1 MKEEGVFLI
10 FSLGVGIAANVLVV
24 TALWS
29 IGELYFLFV
38 LPIFAGGIAIAGFR
52 RANLADREI
61 CRNAFDWILGT
72 LFVCVTA
79 LLGVGFIYSGDFVN
93 SYSMHAAFQG
103 VIMRGLELGWPP
115 PNLLLPEVAWS
126 YNYAAHLW
134 LHGVMLTTGLPIDV
148 LVTRYGPVFLGGAS
162 AALMLA
168 FGRYLVGL
176 AWWIAILPVICVYSG
191 DWCSP
196 HCRRIIRQL
205 YAVWSQSN
213 SIAVSG
219 HFDIFPGPYIRFG
232 KAERARFLSRSS
244 CHARHAYISGDRCE
258 RCLSPDPA
266 LCIVAP
272 AGCDELAKERLDRK
286 NLIHLGAALIGFAA
300 SSIFLHSW
308 NRILRRGRS
317 QICRSTIQFPDRCR
331 STGADAPSYPD
342 AVGTPLVTFRYRC
355 VCCDRCLSSRIPYAR
370 PASLFCG
377 NPKAHEGCR
386 HTFDRQRD
394 RRNWGG
400 SSSRRRPA

>member
-1 MKEEGVFLI
+1 M
-10 FSLGVGIAANVLVV
+10 
-24 TALWS
+24 
-29 IGELYFLFV
+29 
-38 LPIFAGGIAIAGFR
+38 
-52 RANLADREI
+52 
-61 CRNAFDWILGT
+61 
-72 LFVCVTA
+72 CVTA
-79 LLGVGFIYSGDFVN
+79 LLGVGFIYSGDFVD

-176 AWWIAILPVICVYSG
+176 AWWIAILPVICVYWVIG
-191 DWCSP
+191 VPPIAWP
-196 HCRRIIRQL
+196 IIRQL

-244 CHARHAYISGDRCE
+244 CHACHAYISGDRCE

-272 AGCDELAKERLDRK
+272 AGCDELAKRK
-286 NLIHLGAALIGFAA
+286 IGPQKSDPSGRGANWICGGFA
-300 SSIFLHSW
+300 IFLYSW
-308 NRILRRGRS
+308 NRILRRGALKFVGQPFS
-317 QICRSTIQFPDRCR
+317 FL
-331 STGADAPSYPD
+331 TGADQPVLTLPHTLMRWGLPWLPSGLVAF
-342 AVGTPLVTFRYRC
+342 AVIAVFQAAFLTPVL
-355 VCCDRCLSSRIPYAR
+355 
-370 PASLFCG
+370 PASFVEIR
-377 NPKAHEGCR
+377 KR
-386 HTFDRQRD
+386 MRD
-394 RRNWGG
+394 VDILLIGSAIAGIGG
-400 SSSRRRPA
+400 FFLTEAPGLSHISFLYFSSISFSLLGGWDSSK